1 MKKRTLKPGTMLN
14 PLPVVMV
21 SCGSGETSNLI
32 TVAWTGIVNSEPPMT
47 YVSVKKTRHSHDLI
61 EKNGEFVINLVNHEL
76 VKACDFCGV
85 RSGRNLDKWKETGLT
100 PIPASVVSSDMI
112 LESPVNLECRVHETH
127 SYPSH
132 DMFVAE
138 IVSVHVDESLIN
150 GAGKICLEDAD
161 LIVYNHGAYMPV
173 QKKILGTFGFSVMK
187 PKTQKRKAAERRRKS
202 RMSRPKKG

>member
-14 PLPVVMV
+14 PLPVVLV

-32 TVAWTGIVNSEPPMT
+32 TVAWTGIVNSDPPMT
-47 YVSVKKTRHSHDLI
+47 YVSVKKTRHSHDII
-61 EKNGEFVINLVNHEL
+61 EKNGEFVINLVNRDL

-100 PIPASVVSSDMI
+100 PMPASVVSTDMI
-112 LESPVNLECRVHETH
+112 SESPVNLECRVLEKH

-138 IVSVHVDESLIN
+138 IAAVHAAESLIN
-150 GAGKICLEDAD
+150 SAGKVCLEDAE

-187 PKTQKRKAAERRRKS
+187 PKTQKRKAAERRMKS